1 MDSFLA
7 FLVRDAR
14 PLPGDDCPMM
24 INQTISHY
32 RITGRLGSGGMGV
45 VYEAEDL
52 NLGRKV
58 ALKFLPPEMSRDQN
72 ALDRF
77 LLEARTASALNHPN
91 ICTIYA
97 VEKTGEGADAQ
108 SVVAQSVGNQSFIA
122 MELLEGQNL
131 DHRIYSGPLQV
142 GPLLDIAI
150 QLADALDAAHAKGII
165 HRDIKPANIFLTQRG
180 QVKVLDFGLAKLTRP
195 DLQME
200 TIGAAQDSPA
210 AHLTSP
216 GSTVG
221 TIAYMSPE
229 QARGE
234 ELDQRSDLFSLGA
247 VIYQMAT
254 GQLPFSG
261 ATSAVVFHAILEL
274 DPVSPTQLNP
284 ALPAKLQEI
293 IEKLLEKDRDLRYQ
307 SAADLRGDLK
317 RLKRD
322 TESGRKHGATPGTTQ
337 PGPAQSSMS
346 SSAPVAAVSAS
357 SASAAPVA
365 TPVAPA
371 SSHSSQ
377 TSAVVAAAGRHKVGT
392 GVSALVGLIVL
403 LAAGYGVYSLIS
415 RHRAVPFANVSVTKL
430 TEDGN
435 VMFAKVSPDG
445 KYILSLVRDKGLA
458 SLWLRNVP
466 TNSMTQV
473 QPPAEVYFAQNGLT
487 FAPDGNYFYFVRSDP
502 GASALKFL
510 YRAPLL
516 GGTPEKLA
524 SDVDSN
530 VAPSPDGKKV
540 AFLRYNNPDQGKYQ
554 LIVRS
559 LDSGDEAVL
568 TTGPSNQGLNYPAW
582 SPDGKTIMCFVLQ
595 PGGALSGLMAIDA
608 RTGEQHLFFSSNDLL
623 AVPTWMPD
631 SAGLLVLASGRST
644 GFARRQIFFVS
655 YPEGKLTP
663 ITHDTNSYSDLSVAS
678 SGQELATVLSEDH
691 WNLSVF
697 SVASGG
703 ADVREVG
710 SANSGSNFTWTRDGR
725 LLYDKDVILDW
736 VNPETGAKGVFSTEP
751 DSASGNPALCGD
763 RYVVFG
769 HGLRGANGSA
779 NIWRADA
786 AGGNLRQVSTG
797 KLDGAPV
804 CSPDGRWVYYL
815 DGAAKPLAKVPI
827 DGGTV
832 QEAADLPV
840 GGLFDLSPDGT
851 TLAFSTVDHAG
862 GHEEKLALVDAGTG
876 KVRQLLK
883 YEKDGFELI
892 RYTPDGKALAYTI
905 RENGVD
911 NLWQQNLDG
920 SPGKRL
926 TSFKAEHITDFHWS
940 LDGKQIAVVRGHTDS
955 DVVLMRDMQP

>member
-1 MDSFLA
+1 
-7 FLVRDAR
+7 
-14 PLPGDDCPMM
+14 M

-97 VEKTGEGADAQ
+97 VEKTGGGADAQ
-108 SVVAQSVGNQSFIA
+108 SVVAQSFIA

-131 DHRIYSGPLQV
+131 DHRIYSGLLQV
-142 GPLLDIAI
+142 GALLDIAI

-200 TIGAAQDSPA
+200 TIGATQDSPA

-234 ELDQRSDLFSLGA
+234 ELDPRSDLFSLGA

-274 DPVSPTQLNP
+274 DPVSPMQLNP
-284 ALPAKLQEI
+284 AVPAKLQEI

-322 TESGRKHGATPGTTQ
+322 TESGRKHGSAPGSAQHGATQ
-337 PGPAQSSMS
+337 PGPAQTSTS
-346 SSAPVAAVSAS
+346 SSAPVAAVSPSSS
-357 SASAAPVA
+357 SAALVTPVGP
-365 TPVAPA
+365 PVAPA
-371 SSHSSQ
+371 SSRSSQ
-377 TSAVVAAAGRHKVGT
+377 TSAAVAVAGRHKVGT
-392 GVSALVGLIVL
+392 GVSVLVGLIVL

-430 TEDGN
+430 TEEGN

-445 KYILSLVRDKGLA
+445 KYILSSVREKGLA

-473 QPPAEVYFAQNGLT
+473 QPPAEVYFVQNGLT

-502 GASALKFL
+502 GAAALKFL

-524 SDVDSN
+524 SDVDTN

-540 AFLRYNNPDQGKYQ
+540 AFLRYNNPEPGKYQ

-559 LDSGDEAVL
+559 LDGGDEAVL
-568 TTGPSNQGLNYPAW
+568 TTGPSNQALSAPAW

-608 RTGEQHLFFSSNDLL
+608 RTGDQHLFFSSNDLL

-631 SAGLLVLASGRST
+631 SSGLLVLASGRSS
-644 GFARRQIFFVS
+644 GYARRQISFIS
-655 YPEGKLTP
+655 YPEGKVTP
-663 ITHDTNSYSDLSVAS
+663 VTHDTNSYSDLSVAS

-697 SVASGG
+697 SASSGG
-703 ADVREVG
+703 ADAREVG
-710 SANSGSNFTWTRDGR
+710 SANPGSNFTWTRDGR

-736 VNPETGAKGVFSTEP
+736 VNPETGAKGVFATEQ
-751 DSASGNPALCGD
+751 DSASGNPALCSD

-769 HGLRGANGSA
+769 HGLHGANDSA

-786 AGGNLRQVSTG
+786 AGGNLKQVSTG
-797 KLDGAPV
+797 KLDEAPV

-815 DGAAKPLAKVPI
+815 DGATRGLAKVPI
-827 DGGTV
+827 DGGPA
-832 QEAADLPV
+832 QPAADLPV
-840 GGLFDLSPDGT
+840 SGLFDLSPDGT

-862 GHEEKLALVDAGTG
+862 GHEEKLALIDAGTG

-883 YEKDGFELI
+883 YEKEGFETI

-911 NLWQQNLDG
+911 NLWRQNLDG